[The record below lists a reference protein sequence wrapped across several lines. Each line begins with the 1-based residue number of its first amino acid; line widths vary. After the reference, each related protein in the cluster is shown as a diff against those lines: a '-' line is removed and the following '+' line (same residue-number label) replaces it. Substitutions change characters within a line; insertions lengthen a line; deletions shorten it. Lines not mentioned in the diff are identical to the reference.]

1 MGIFKSRSRKPAA
14 GKTPDASKPRQ
25 SSAPR
30 FRAVEIQSSSDACRA
45 AKDLRGQ
52 RHLCDAAP
60 LLPLKDCDRPGHC
73 ACSYAHFADRRQSP
87 RRKSEGALPSESQ
100 GVQAQERRR
109 DQGRRTEELDQT
121 GRRRSWFKEV

>member
-1 MGIFKSRSRKPAA
+1 MGIFRSRPRKPAA
-14 GKTPDASKPRQ
+14 GKIPDPSNRRQ
-25 SSAPR
+25 RSAPE
-30 FRAVEIQSSSDACRA
+30 FRAVEVQSSSDACRA
-45 AKDLRGQ
+45 ARDLRGH
-52 RHLCDAAP
+52 RYLCDAAP

-73 ACSYAHFADRRQSP
+73 VCSYAHFADRRRSP

-100 GVQAQERRR
+100 SIQEQERRR